1 VSERS
6 PRRLGVR
13 ALVCACALA
22 ARAQALAGDDPPATS
37 TPTSTAAETP
47 AERGREDEPVE
58 LPEVLVRVPRAEAR
72 ADPAAAA
79 SVVSADRF
87 AGEAKGVAEL
97 LSTVPGVAITRHGSV
112 GQRVAAVDAGFV
124 C

>member
-79 SVVSADRF
+79 SVVSADRR
-87 AGEAKGVAEL
+87 
-97 LSTVPGVAITRHGSV
+97 STRRAINSTSRAM
-112 GQRVAAVDAGFV
+112 RAVRNPTTAT
-124 C
+124 